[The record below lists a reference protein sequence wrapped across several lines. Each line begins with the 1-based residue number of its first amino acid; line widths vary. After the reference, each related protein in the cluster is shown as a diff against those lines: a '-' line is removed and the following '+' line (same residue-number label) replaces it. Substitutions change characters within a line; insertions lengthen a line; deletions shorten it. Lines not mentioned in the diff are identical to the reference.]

1 MELIRGISRKNEM
14 LVEIA
19 HDILSFVTGY
29 SWTTKVPSQI
39 PLLDV
44 GVAIGWC
51 LEIDADSEAGT
62 RVGPKFKFP
71 PKSAREIPCRGERFC
86 LESKFDLSVMLEKI
100 VDTSDQF
107 VRSLAHI
114 LLSSSARL
122 TTITLEKFDKDL
134 RLKSKLFIIYP
145 EMK

>member
-1 MELIRGISRKNEM
+1 
-14 LVEIA
+14 
-19 HDILSFVTGY
+19 
-29 SWTTKVPSQI
+29 
-39 PLLDV
+39 
-44 GVAIGWC
+44 
-51 LEIDADSEAGT
+51 
-62 RVGPKFKFP
+62 
-71 PKSAREIPCRGERFC
+71 
-86 LESKFDLSVMLEKI
+86 MLEKI